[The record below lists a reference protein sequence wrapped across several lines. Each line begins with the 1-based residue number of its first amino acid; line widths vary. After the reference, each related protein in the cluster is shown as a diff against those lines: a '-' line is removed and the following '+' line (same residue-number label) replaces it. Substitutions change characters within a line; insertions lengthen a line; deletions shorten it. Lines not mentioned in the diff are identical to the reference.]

1 MKNPNMT
8 KSPLT
13 KLSLNKKTFTCLD
26 CGHTYCKQQAS
37 KKSNTIIVKYCKH
50 CHR

>member
-1 MKNPNMT
+1 MT

-13 KLSLNKKTFTCLD
+13 KLALNKKTFTCLD

-37 KKSNTIIVKYCKH
+37 KKSNTVIVKYCKH

>member
-1 MKNPNMT
+1 MT
-8 KSPLT
+8 KLPLT
-13 KLSLNKKTFTCLD
+13 KLALIKKTFTCLD

-37 KKSNTIIVKYCKH
+37 KKTNTIIVKYCKH